1 MEVVKEI
8 CAVML
13 IIIIVCLVCDWIT
26 LPYKIDKTND
36 LLKDI
41 LKQLKGDSN
50 VSK

>member
-8 CAVML
+8 CTLVL
-13 IIIIVCLVCDWIT
+13 IIFIVCLIYDWVT

-41 LKQLKGDSN
+41 LKQLKGDNN
-50 VSK
+50 V